1 MSLRLKEYDD
11 KGLSAP
17 CRPRRCPSLLP
28 DRMGRQA
35 ETKGGRNRHR
45 TAAVPLWLHPATE
58 EAGAAQRRESHRKK
72 VVA

>member
-28 DRMGRQA
+28 DCMGWQA
-35 ETKGGRNRHR
+35 ETKGGRNRRR
-45 TAAVPLWLHPATE
+45 TAAVPLWLHPATA
-58 EAGAAQRRESHRKK
+58 EAGAAQRRKSHRKK